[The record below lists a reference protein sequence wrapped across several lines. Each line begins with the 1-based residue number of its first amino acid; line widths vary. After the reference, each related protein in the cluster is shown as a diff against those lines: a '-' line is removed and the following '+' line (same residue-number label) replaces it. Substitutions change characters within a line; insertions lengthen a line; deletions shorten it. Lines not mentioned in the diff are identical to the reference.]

1 MKIELEEVII
11 IMKIIIAPMSILSED
26 ELGDLECKACQ
37 AAITDGDL
45 PLARSRGQRTDES
58 WCKQTRLR
66 RKGLLKEKSFVQ
78 E

>member
-1 MKIELEEVII
+1 MKIALEEVII
-11 IMKIIIAPMSILSED
+11 TIKIIAPMSILSRD

-37 AAITDGDL
+37 AAITDGGL
-45 PLARSRGQRTDES
+45 PFARSRGQRTDES

-66 RKGLLKEKSFVQ
+66 RKGLLKGKSFVQ